1 MMYYS
6 DMKKFYYSAIKDRK
20 EVVSGYVE
28 AQTPAEAKEK
38 VFALGFIP
46 SKIHEEDFGTDEKIV
61 KEKATVNHISL
72 SDKIQFTSELQML
85 FQSGISPIEALETL
99 GKHAPSK
106 TISRLSYDLCDR
118 IKRGA
123 TFSEALSAYQKPF
136 GTTYLSLAETGEVS
150 GSLPQTL
157 KYLVNLMRKQ
167 DDLKGKYIQMLIYPS
182 ILVLALVGIFFV
194 FGGFVLPKMIEMC
207 NISPSDVPPM
217 AAGLIQSVEFVQ
229 NYWFMLL
236 IACGCGIYGLMLL
249 GGLQSFMNAISKVLT
264 KIPALGTCMQYMT
277 LSHYMSVLQVSYDA
291 GVPIHKCLLLA
302 ENTVSNETLKNKAK
316 AVFTL
321 VQNGSELADAFMTS
335 GFLPPIFMSLI
346 ATGEKTGKLGTMFRD
361 IALGVE
367 QKLDMAIGALSKL
380 FEPALL
386 VVIGIAVAYLIICFF
401 QMYAAAFGTLM

>member
-1 MMYYS
+1 MVYNS

-20 EVVSGYVE
+20 EVVTGYVE

-46 SKIHEEDFGTDEKIV
+46 SKIHEENFGTDEKV
-61 KEKATVNHISL
+61 VREKASINRISL

-85 FQSGISPIEALETL
+85 FQSGISSIEALETL

-123 TFSEALSAYQKPF
+123 TFSEALSAYKKPF
-136 GTTYLSLAETGEVS
+136 GTTYLSLTETGEVS

-157 KYLVNLMRKQ
+157 KYLLNLLRKQ

-182 ILVLALVGIFFV
+182 ILVLALVTILLV
-194 FGGFVLPKMIEMC
+194 FGGFALPKMIEMC
-207 NISPSDVPPM
+207 GISPSDVPPM
-217 AAGLIQSVEFVQ
+217 AAGLIQSVDFIK
-229 NYWFMLL
+229 NYWIMLL
-236 IACGCGIYGLMLL
+236 LAIGCGVYGLMLL
-249 GGLQSFMNAISKVLT
+249 GGMQAFTDSVSRFMSRIPVLN
-264 KIPALGTCMQYMT
+264 TCIQYMS
-277 LSHYMSVLQVSYDA
+277 LSHYMSVLQVSYEA

-302 ENTVSNETLKNKAK
+302 ENTVSDRALKDKAK
-316 AVFTL
+316 AVSTL
-321 VQNGSELADAFMTS
+321 VHNGSELADAFMTS

-386 VVIGIAVAYLIICFF
+386 LIIGIAVAYLIICFI
-401 QMYAAAFGTLM
+401 QMYAAAFGSLV